1 MYAFGLVETN
11 LFEEAEKNALLG
23 LERNKDDGWATHA
36 LAHVYEMT
44 GQFDRGISFLDRTSA
59 DWTVVIDSYCSQLDV
74 ICKVMIHLSLKLN

>member
-44 GQFDRGISFLDRTSA
+44 GQFDRGISFLDKTSA
-59 DWTVVIDSYCSQLDV
+59 DWTVLRFLLFTARCNNV
-74 ICKVMIHLSLKLN
+74 KLGKTCRM